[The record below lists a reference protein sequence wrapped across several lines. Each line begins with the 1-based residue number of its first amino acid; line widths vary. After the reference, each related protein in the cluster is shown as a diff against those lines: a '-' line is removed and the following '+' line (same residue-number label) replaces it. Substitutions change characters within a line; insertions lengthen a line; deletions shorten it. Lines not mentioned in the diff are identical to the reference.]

1 MEEQAPGPRSVTF
14 VVPGS
19 TSSCASSDACQR
31 ISVSKE
37 DVQREL
43 EQVKHLM
50 AIAVGEAEERV
61 LQSDADKMREN
72 MELQERLR
80 ASERQILTLS
90 AEKRDLEDKLENAE
104 RQVVLLTDQL
114 CDAEQAIGSQRE
126 LNEEAIRRVHTAE
139 TLVGVVRKEA
149 HEQTKLKERKISA
162 LKEEIQILLKA
173 KATGHKRCGFLEA
186 TVMRAQI
193 DQEYPQGSLQET
205 RQRADVLEQQVNQL
219 RTTGTELETKNK
231 MLMKELRHSRKLVSD
246 KVLGE
251 RINGAS
257 EKSSDGEAHD
267 LAMETVAR
275 KLKARVLELEEKL
288 KEGQLAYVSVQR
300 RLESHQL
307 AEEERRA
314 MEAHTK
320 AERMKRSST
329 QKDQKF
335 QREYLQRIM
344 KMRWKTRHCEK
355 MDETEQFP
363 GVFEG
368 LMAQSSSESSLTRV
382 SSSESLNVVTSGS
395 ETSS

>member
-1 MEEQAPGPRSVTF
+1 
-14 VVPGS
+14 
-19 TSSCASSDACQR
+19 
-31 ISVSKE
+31 
-37 DVQREL
+37 
-43 EQVKHLM
+43 M
-50 AIAVGEAEERV
+50 ALAVGEAEERV
-61 LQSDADKMREN
+61 LQSDANNMKEN
-72 MELQERLR
+72 MELEERLR
-80 ASERQILTLS
+80 ASDRQILT
-90 AEKRDLEDKLENAE
+90 LEDKLENAE
-104 RQVVLLTDQL
+104 RQVVLLTDKL
-114 CDAEQAIGSQRE
+114 CDAEQAIESQRE
-126 LNEEAIRRVHTAE
+126 INEEAIRRVHTAE

-149 HEQTKLKERKISA
+149 HEQTKIRERKITA

-173 KATGHKRCGFLEA
+173 KATGHRRSGFLEA
-186 TVMRAQI
+186 TVLRTQTE
-193 DQEYPQGSLQET
+193 QEYPQGSLQET
-205 RQRADVLEQQVNQL
+205 RQRADILEQQVNQL

-251 RINGAS
+251 KINAP
-257 EKSSDGEAHD
+257 SSDGEAHD

-275 KLKARVLELEEKL
+275 KLKSRVLELEEKL

-320 AERMKRSST
+320 AERMKRSSC

-344 KMRWKTRHCEK
+344 KMRWKTRHCEE

-382 SSSESLNVVTSGS
+382 SSNESLNVVTSGS